1 MKHLLLIFF
10 ALLFCQCTNKKN
22 DALLEIKEIESSYI
36 DDSIKDIIIQYTQEY
51 PQDSSMVLFFNLPVD
66 SVRNQEYGLAD
77 YFTLGEFD
85 IPRFEAEISKSYAYI
100 PSCYFVLNGR
110 KIYIVPKSNI
120 LLTPKFTEDIFT
132 SNPWLKDYFDCA
144 RHKAWLIRHKIN
156 YDKLY
161 ETNKEY
167 TVVNKH
173 VETLLGITIDEENET
188 FQQILKRNKN
198 VHNEE

>member
-36 DDSIKDIIIQYTQEY
+36 DDSIKDIIKQYMQEY

-66 SVRNQEYGLAD
+66 SVRIQEYGLAD

-110 KIYIVPKSNI
+110 KIFIVPKSNV

-173 VETLLGITIDEENET
+173 VETLLGITIIEETET